1 MNTRDIE
8 AHVRACGMNMKKYKK
23 IENLVLKILD
33 PKKNPTEATLLS
45 SFAKKCYGNFADKEA
60 TKQAQKF
67 LEVLYDDL
75 AVLVKE
81 GPGIALERA
90 SQKNKGSNQK
100 MRIVRLNK
108 PIDGFTKKLDC
119 YLIGETIGK
128 GATSV
133 VKRGRREG
141 DSKEEVAVKILTV
154 DGKNF
159 KLAELMKEVEVL
171 RSLDHKNVIKMYDCF
186 EQVQYPGY
194 SKKPTVVMVL
204 ELATKGELFDF
215 FMHTGKFEAPLAR
228 WFFKQ
233 MIDGLEYCH
242 KKQIAHRDLKPEN
255 LLMGHGFNVKLVDFG
270 FARFFRDA
278 STGKEVQMKTAL
290 GTPGYAAPEILN
302 RVKYDNSVD
311 IFSLGVIL
319 FICIAGFPP
328 FQEAKASDW
337 WFDKIIR
344 RKNALFWR
352 AHERSMKF
360 DDDAKDIL
368 LGMLAAK
375 PDERYRWEKLRNHK
389 WTNGKTL
396 TQREASETLMN
407 LKKQVDKAMEQK
419 LKKDRDVGKRRA
431 PAKEENANVSASEFD
446 APLLGAFLPV
456 HHIFT
461 NMSGKM
467 ALEIVQNYIVKE
479 MLGVAEWAVTELWVG
494 PLPAEGIKAFAINDE
509 RLGDVLEDESEL
521 PELSVDEKVS
531 EAKLQ
536 EKEDMAVGS
545 FWEDLEF
552 AVHIAGAEEKAKDVG
567 DEIPVMNQAIKV
579 RGRVVVRRHP
589 TAKTEGGKPLN
600 VMYFKRVGSTLPRHW
615 QQVSTTIFDG
625 VADLMVQTN
634 TKYFQ
639 VEDGRVDDA
648 KVNLS
653 EYSVTTSVVNAAV
666 AATTAVNPFS
676 CCTTN
681 AAKELAN

>member
-8 AHVRACGMNMKKYKK
+8 AHVRTCGMNMKKYKK
-23 IENLVLKILD
+23 IEALVLKILD

-45 SFAKKCYGNFADKEA
+45 SFARKCYGGFKDKEA
-60 TKQAQKF
+60 KKQAQKF

-75 AVLVKE
+75 AILVKE
-81 GPGIALERA
+81 GPGVALERA

-159 KLAELMKEVEVL
+159 KLDELMKEVEVL
-171 RSLDHKNVIKMYDCF
+171 RALDHKNVIKMHDCF
-186 EQVQYPGY
+186 EHVQYPGY
-194 SKKPTVVMVL
+194 TTKPTVVMVL

-242 KKQIAHRDLKPEN
+242 NKKIAHRDLKPEN
-255 LLMGHGFNVKLVDFG
+255 LLMGDGFNVKLVDFG

-278 STGKEVQMKTAL
+278 DTGKEVQMKTAL

-344 RKNALFWR
+344 RKFALFWR

-368 LGMLAAK
+368 LGMLAAR
-375 PDERYRWEKLRNHK
+375 PAERYGWEKLRNHK

-396 TQREASETLMN
+396 TQREASATLMK
-407 LKKQVDKAMEQK
+407 LKRQVDAVMAQNG
-419 LKKDRDVGKRRA
+419 KKRKTEDRRPRDPVDG
-431 PAKEENANVSASEFD
+431 EFD
-446 APLLGAFLPV
+446 APVLGDFLPV
-456 HHIFT
+456 QHIFT
-461 NMSGKM
+461 NMPGKL
-467 ALEIVQNYIVKE
+467 ALETVQDYIKKE
-479 MLGVAEWAVTELWVG
+479 MFGVAELVVTDLWVG
-494 PLPAEGIKAFAINDE
+494 PVPPGGIKEFAINDE
-509 RLGDVLEDESEL
+509 RLGDIMEAESEL
-521 PELSVDEKVS
+521 PELSVDEKVP

-536 EKEDMAVGS
+536 QEEDMAIGS
-545 FWEDLEF
+545 FWNDLEF
-552 AVHIAGAEEKAKDVG
+552 TVVINETEEKVRDDG
-567 DEIPVMNQAIKV
+567 DEIPVMNQAIKI

-589 TAKTEGGKPLN
+589 TAKTEDGKPLN
-600 VMYFKRVGSTLPRHW
+600 VVYFKRVGNALPRYWH
-615 QQVSTTIFDG
+615 QVSTNIFDG
-625 VADLMVQTN
+625 VAHLMVQTS
-634 TKYFQ
+634 TKYFK

-648 KVNLS
+648 KVD
-653 EYSVTTSVVNAAV
+653 YSVTTSVVNAAV
-666 AATTAVNPFS
+666 SATTAVFS